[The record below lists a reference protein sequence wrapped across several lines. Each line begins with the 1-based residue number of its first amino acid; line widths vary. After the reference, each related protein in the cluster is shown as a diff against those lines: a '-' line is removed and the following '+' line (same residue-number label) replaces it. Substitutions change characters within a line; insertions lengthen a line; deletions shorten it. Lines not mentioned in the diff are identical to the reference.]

1 MDQIA
6 LGNVTI
12 NRIEEMHGPIGM
24 TPDQFHASYSVLVR
38 ITPDNLRGF

>member
-1 MDQIA
+1 
-6 LGNVTI
+6 
-12 NRIEEMHGPIGM
+12 M